1 MVRLRPVW
9 MTNHPPSVLWHCW
22 LGHQTCN
29 NRQPY
34 NLYCVGAQSIKA
46 LEILWLIYLLI
57 HEYWQWT
64 DTHIGRHYHHLNPLP
79 MGCIGGLIIYA
90 YMASMLRTVRECIW
104 SGVVTCVYSGVRRQL
119 MPSTST
125 WITPRG
131 WTCMEH
137 TCTQLSSR
145 QVITSDVL
153 LAWEELSSSVVWRLT
168 DLTEHQQLTL
178 SSKWIC
184 VCVCVWSGTTRF
196 GTIICYR
203 WGKILSVD
211 SKTLGAGTGTWL
223 DLIGPKSRCICFRWI
238 RQQSVYCTRSAAAAF
253 SSHSVSK
260 CVWWSCG

>member
-153 LAWEELSSSVVWRLT
+153 LAWEELCHQASSEGWLISQSISSWRC
-168 DLTEHQQLTL
+168 HL
-178 SSKWIC
+178 SEFVS
-184 VCVCVWSGTTRF
+184 VCVC
-196 GTIICYR
+196 
-203 WGKILSVD
+203 
-211 SKTLGAGTGTWL
+211 
-223 DLIGPKSRCICFRWI
+223 DLELPDLER
-238 RQQSVYCTRSAAAAF
+238 
-253 SSHSVSK
+253 
-260 CVWWSCG
+260 